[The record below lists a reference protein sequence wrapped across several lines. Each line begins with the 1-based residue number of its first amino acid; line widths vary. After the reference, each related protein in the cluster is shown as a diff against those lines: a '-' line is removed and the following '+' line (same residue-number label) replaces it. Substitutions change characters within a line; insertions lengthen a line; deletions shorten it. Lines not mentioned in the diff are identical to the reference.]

1 MVRGYQEEDIKEKLV
16 KILSSSKT
24 GLSGVEI
31 SEKLG
36 LNRVTMTKYLKIFS
50 AEGLI
55 REKNVGNVT
64 LWFVDEGIEQFHF
77 PDDYFKVKTRLLEFL
92 TKGSERQSYSL
103 IRNCIHSDAK
113 ASKIMTE
120 IIIPAIDSIHELF
133 EKGKISKSE
142 EKLFCG
148 IISKSIQIINLMGLE
163 VEPKK
168 NVTVLAGDSKSS
180 LYAEAATASFHS
192 DGWRTFSLGDMSD
205 SIDVLF
211 DLDLQKFLN
220 TIWKRKEGI
229 MIIVIFSDSEES
241 LKFFAE
247 AVNSVKGKFGKNIHL
262 VLCTKIKKTT
272 AKAELISENLED
284 VLQWSQTIYEKSFA

>member
-1 MVRGYQEEDIKEKLV
+1 MARGYQEEDIKEKLV
-16 KILSSSKT
+16 KVLSSSKT

-36 LNRVTMTKYLKIFS
+36 LNRVTMTKYLKIFA

-55 REKNVGNVT
+55 REKNIGNVT
-64 LWFVDEGIEQFHF
+64 LWFVDEGIEQFQF
-77 PDDYFKVKTRLLEFL
+77 PDDYFKVKNRLLEFL
-92 TKGSERQSYSL
+92 TEGSERQSYAL
-103 IRNCIHSDAK
+103 IRNCVHSDAK

-120 IIIPAIDSIHELF
+120 IIVPAIDSIHDLF

-142 EKLFCG
+142 EKLHCG
-148 IISKSIQIINLMGLE
+148 IISKSIQILNLMGIE

-168 NVTVLAGDSKSS
+168 NVTVLAADSKSS

-211 DLDLQKFLN
+211 DLDLQKFLGKV
-220 TIWKRKEGI
+220 WKRKEGI
-229 MIIVIFSDSEES
+229 MIIVIFSDSEEGM
-241 LKFFAE
+241 KFFAE
-247 AVNSVKGKFGKNIHL
+247 AVNSIKGKFGKNLHL
-262 VLCTKIKKTT
+262 VLCSKIKKTT
-272 AKAELISENLED
+272 AKAELVSENLED